1 MRFFL
6 LLALM
11 FFSLIAAADTA
22 VVVDNVRANLRSG
35 KSENYRVIGVLTP
48 SSRVEVLKV
57 EGEYARVKN
66 DEGLTGWVATRL
78 LKMDQPSVTEAQPAA
93 TANSCTTELEAA
105 KLRIQEAEA
114 QVAQAQ
120 ADLEKQ
126 KAQQPGGNK
135 NKLAWLGLIGLV
147 VGIAIGMLLR
157 EHHYRKRLQG
167 LRI

>member
-6 LLALM
+6 LIALL
-11 FFSLIAAADTA
+11 FFSLAAMADTA

-57 EGEYARVKN
+57 EGEYAQVKN
-66 DEGLTGWVATRL
+66 DEGLTGWVASRL
-78 LKMDQPSVTEAQPAA
+78 LKMDQPAAAEAKPAA
-93 TANSCTTELEAA
+93 ADSCTTELDAA
-105 KLRIQEAEA
+105 KQRIQEAETQA
-114 QVAQAQ
+114 AQAQ
-120 ADLEKQ
+120 AELEKQ
-126 KAQQPGGNK
+126 KAQQPGGNR
-135 NKLAWLGLIGLV
+135 KLAWLGLIGLV

-167 LRI
+167 LRV

>member
-6 LLALM
+6 FFALL
-11 FFSLIAAADTA
+11 FFSLVAAADTA

-48 SSRVEVLKV
+48 SSRVEVLKI
-57 EGEYARVKN
+57 EGEYAQVKN
-66 DEGLTGWVATRL
+66 DEGQTGWVAARL
-78 LKMDQPSVTEAQPAA
+78 LKMDQPSVAEAQP
-93 TANSCTTELEAA
+93 TAPDSCTAELDAA
-105 KLRIQEAEA
+105 KQRIQEAEA

-126 KAQQPGGNK
+126 KAQQPGSK

-167 LRI
+167 LRV

>member
-1 MRFFL
+1 M
-6 LLALM
+6 
-11 FFSLIAAADTA
+11 
-22 VVVDNVRANLRSG
+22 
-35 KSENYRVIGVLTP
+35 
-48 SSRVEVLKV
+48 EVLKV

-66 DEGLTGWVATRL
+66 DEGQAGWVAARL
-78 LKMDQPSVTEAQPAA
+78 LKMDPPGNVEATPA
-93 TANSCTTELEAA
+93 TADSCTAELGAA
-105 KLRIQEAEA
+105 KQRAQEAEA
-114 QVAQAQ
+114 QVAQVQ